1 MSNSTSSAFKGI
13 PTKLTNNPEVVEE
26 ILLTEVPV
34 IDETLL
40 ETPSTETPIVEVPI
54 AEGSLL
60 ENPIIDETLLE
71 EGSLEEQHKDLLKK
85 EESVLERKIEVLE
98 ELKTLIS

>member
-13 PTKLTNNPEVVEE
+13 PNKHT
-26 ILLTEVPV
+26 LLTEVPAT
-34 IDETLL
+34 DETLL
-40 ETPSTETPIVEVPI
+40 ETPSTETPIIEVPI

-71 EGSLEEQHKDLLKK
+71 EGTLEEQHSDLLKK
-85 EESVLERKIEVLE
+85 EENVLERKIEVLQ
-98 ELKTLIS
+98 ELKTLAS